1 MADETEPAGGD
12 LRPESRAIRAGR
24 RANHDSV
31 ATPIW
36 PSSTYELRDLE
47 AASKLATQPL
57 STEFYAR
64 NGTPTAQSF
73 GDAVA
78 ELEGAEAGIAFGS
91 GMGAVASVILGL
103 CSSGDRIVAQTSM
116 FSVTTQLLSRM
127 CPRFGIDVA
136 FVDAFDTDA
145 VHAAVAEKPTQLVWV
160 ETPANP
166 MMSIVDLE
174 AVASVKGPFTAVDST
189 MATPAVQN
197 PHEYGIDFVVHSATK
212 GIAGHNDAV
221 LGAVT
226 GEKELIDVVWG
237 HHVMHGAVA
246 SPFDSFLGLRGIRT
260 LHARMRQQS
269 ETALALAERLE
280 AHDAIATVRY
290 PWLSSHEDHDL
301 AKRQMSSG
309 GAIVVA
315 DLAGGY
321 EAGVRMVERLGLAIP
336 ALSFGGTETLV
347 THAASMS
354 AATLAPQERE
364 EMGISDGLVRISV
377 GLEHPDDVIADL
389 VAAID

>member
-1 MADETEPAGGD
+1 MADEPD
-12 LRPESRAIRAGR
+12 LRAESRAIRAGR
-24 RANHDSV
+24 RANHGSL

-36 PSSTYELRDLE
+36 PSSTYELRDLDAS
-47 AASKLATQPL
+47 AALATQPR
-57 STEFYAR
+57 STDFYAR

-73 GDAVA
+73 ADAVA
-78 ELEGAEAGIAFGS
+78 DLEGAEAGIAFGS
-91 GMGAVASVILGL
+91 GMGAVSSVILGM
-103 CSSGDRIVAQTSM
+103 CSSGDRIVAQDSM
-116 FSVTTQLLSRM
+116 FSVTTQLLARV

-136 FVDAFDTDA
+136 FVDATDTEA
-145 VHAAVAEKPTQLVWV
+145 LLAAVAEKPTQLVWV

-166 MMSIVDLE
+166 MMSIIDLE

-197 PHEYGIDFVVHSATK
+197 PHDFGIDFVVHSATK

-226 GEKELIDVVWG
+226 GERELIDVIWG

-246 SPFDSFLGLRGIRT
+246 SPFDAFLGLRGIRT
-260 LHARMRQQS
+260 LHARMRQQC
-269 ETALALAERLE
+269 ETAQALAERLE
-280 AHDAIATVRY
+280 AHDAVSAVHY
-290 PWLSSHEDHDL
+290 PGLPSNAGHDL
-301 AKRQMSSG
+301 AMRQMRAG

-321 EAGVRMVERLGLAIP
+321 AAGKSMVERLELVTP

-354 AATLAPQERE
+354 AATLGPQERAD
-364 EMGISDGLVRISV
+364 MGISDGLVRISV
-377 GLEHPDDVIADL
+377 GLEHADDVIADVVQSL
-389 VAAID
+389 G